1 MGRKPLSGECKT
13 TEIAIRLTRAERAEL
28 DQAAGDSWTSTWA
41 RDLLLK
47 AARAKARKKR
57 GR

>member
-1 MGRKPLSGECKT
+1 MGRRPLSGEPKT

-28 DQAAGDSWTSTWA
+28 DSAAGNAWTSTWA

-47 AARAKARKKR
+47 AARAKSKKKR
-57 GR
+57 HR